1 MPASRLDRSRLL
13 KPARTSLAACEDVAA
28 RNEDPASLWEAL
40 SSNGI
45 TPPDWVDAPGRLFG
59 DWCVACRGF
68 GFVYEGENRGTP
80 CPRCGGAC
88 FDAGAIPSPPL
99 ALRLAADVAGV
110 LAAEAL
116 AAELVARLSS
126 LGATVS
132 VERVRW
138 RLAAPPFDVATRQ
151 WSLLRSKHGLLPFA
165 GYARESFDAALEAD
179 AREAGRFESRW
190 PDAPSPFDPLFGLYD
205 RGYALDTVMRSGPV
219 LVVALDHALA
229 SSPEAPAMH
238 HPASTSR
245 RV

>member
-1 MPASRLDRSRLL
+1 MRASRFDRSRLL
-13 KPARTSLAACEDVAA
+13 KPARPSLAACEAVAA

-40 SSNGI
+40 ASNGI
-45 TPPDWVDAPGRLFG
+45 TPPEWLDAPRRLFG
-59 DWCVACRGF
+59 DWCAACRGL
-68 GFVYEGENRGTP
+68 GFVYEGENRGSH
-80 CPRCGGAC
+80 CARCGGAC
-88 FDAGAIPSPPL
+88 FMGGALPSPPL

-116 AAELVARLSS
+116 ACELVARLSS
-126 LGATVS
+126 LGAAVS

-151 WSLLRSKHGLLPFA
+151 WSLLRSTRGLLPFA
-165 GYARESFDAALEAD
+165 GYAREPFDAALDADTREAD
-179 AREAGRFESRW
+179 RFEARV
-190 PDAPSPFDPLFGLYD
+190 PDAPSPFDPLFRIYE

-219 LVVALDHALA
+219 LVVARDQPLA
-229 SSPEAPAMH
+229 SNPEAPAMH